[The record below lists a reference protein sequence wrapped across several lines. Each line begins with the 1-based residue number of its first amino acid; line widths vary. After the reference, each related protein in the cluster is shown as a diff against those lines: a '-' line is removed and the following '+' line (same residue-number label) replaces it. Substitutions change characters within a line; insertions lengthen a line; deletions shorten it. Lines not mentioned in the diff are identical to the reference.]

1 MDYRYPTC
9 DSRRSVNNN
18 DNNRI
23 KRSEIVEHL
32 DWILYILFFIGAF
45 MLVLVAAELFG
56 LACVKIIERRV
67 FKRRYNSK
75 TREYKV

>member
-1 MDYRYPTC
+1 M
-9 DSRRSVNNN
+9 
-18 DNNRI
+18 
-23 KRSEIVEHL
+23 EHL

-45 MLVLVAAELFG
+45 MLVLAGAQLFG